1 MEKFCNKSSIKSMK
15 NFLYCVYKQQYLE
28 LVDRQEYQK
37 AFTYLT
43 KKLKQYEKT
52 RSQPEEFKD
61 LCYLLTCRSISDVD
75 KVGLD

>member
-1 MEKFCNKSSIKSMK
+1 M
-15 NFLYCVYKQQYLE
+15 QQYLE

-52 RSQPEEFKD
+52 RSQPEEFKN

-75 KVGLD
+75 KVAVDYNPTAVRPC